1 MPQIEEYSYRPLI
14 SVYPVI
20 YLDAI
25 HYKVR
30 EDGKLKAKAI
40 FNFIGLKKDGTKEI
54 LGLYLSMSEGAKF
67 WMQVLT
73 NLRTRGVDDVL
84 IACVDDL

>member
-1 MPQIEEYSYRPLI
+1 MPQIEEWRNRPLI

-30 EDGKLKAKAI
+30 EDGEVKAKAI
-40 FNFIGLKKDGTKEI
+40 YTIIGLKKDGTKEI
-54 LGLYLSMSEGAKF
+54 LGLYLSMSDYV
-67 WMQVLT
+67 QVLT
-73 NLRTRGVDDVL
+73 F
-84 IACVDDL
+84 